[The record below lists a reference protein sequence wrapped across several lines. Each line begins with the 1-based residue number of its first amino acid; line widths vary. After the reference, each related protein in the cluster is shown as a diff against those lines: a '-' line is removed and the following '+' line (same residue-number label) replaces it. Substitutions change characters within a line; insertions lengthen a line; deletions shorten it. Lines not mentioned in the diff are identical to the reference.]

1 MNICERVMAESDGR
15 ITDVCIHLYYK
26 LFDIKLLTLKIT
38 IMKKRLLSALLFV
51 SLSFFTV
58 NAQDYWLN
66 EDFSSQEWQDA
77 IRAWIDETGVGTFP
91 EATPSNIDIPD
102 GTEINGF
109 TLNGAYIRP
118 GAAELEQTCSDGDTH
133 QYGLRLRNKGDS
145 YIQLPQIDNDKKI
158 SIHVRNGNGNNE
170 NCILLEEYDASSF
183 TWNLLETIPVQRA
196 NDYTNQDEILEVNLD
211 KTTPVTLRLFRG
223 GNFFTAVYKITVEKN
238 VGGTL
243 VQSTSVNDINIY
255 VDHARLYVMGDI
267 DVAKILFFDVC
278 GKVIFESVLNGSTV
292 DLPSS
297 VQSGTYIVK
306 LVSPEISLTKKVCI
320 Q

>member
-1 MNICERVMAESDGR
+1 MPKPKTPLIS
-15 ITDVCIHLYYK
+15 
-26 LFDIKLLTLKIT
+26 
-38 IMKKRLLSALLFV
+38 SLLF
-51 SLSFFTV
+51 
-58 NAQDYWLN
+58 
-66 EDFSSQEWQDA
+66 
-77 IRAWIDETGVGTFP
+77 
-91 EATPSNIDIPD
+91 
-102 GTEINGF
+102 
-109 TLNGAYIRP
+109 
-118 GAAELEQTCSDGDTH
+118 
-133 QYGLRLRNKGDS
+133 
-145 YIQLPQIDNDKKI
+145 I
-158 SIHVRNGNGNNE
+158 SILFKPFIHVRNGNGNNE

-211 KTTPVTLRLFRG
+211 KTTRVTLRLFRG

>member
-26 LFDIKLLTLKIT
+26 LFDIKLLTPKIT

-145 YIQLPQIDNDKKI
+145 YIQLPQIDNAKKI
-158 SIHVRNGNGNNE
+158 LKNMMLLHLHGICLKRFLFSALMIIRIRTKYWKSIWIKR
-170 NCILLEEYDASSF
+170 
-183 TWNLLETIPVQRA
+183 
-196 NDYTNQDEILEVNLD
+196 
-211 KTTPVTLRLFRG
+211 LRLHFGFSEG
-223 GNFFTAVYKITVEKN
+223 G
-238 VGGTL
+238 
-243 VQSTSVNDINIY
+243 
-255 VDHARLYVMGDI
+255 
-267 DVAKILFFDVC
+267 
-278 GKVIFESVLNGSTV
+278 
-292 DLPSS
+292 
-297 VQSGTYIVK
+297 
-306 LVSPEISLTKKVCI
+306 ISLLLSI
-320 Q
+320 R